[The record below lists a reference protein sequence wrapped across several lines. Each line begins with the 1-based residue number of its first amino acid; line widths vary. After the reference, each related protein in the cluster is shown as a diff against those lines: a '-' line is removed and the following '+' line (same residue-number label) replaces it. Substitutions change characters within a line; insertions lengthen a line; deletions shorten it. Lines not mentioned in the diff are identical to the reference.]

1 MAQTQAKQSEP
12 QEKSTINRWRGQEGA
27 ITKAPPQLPNEEY
40 VERTRRIYLRAVER
54 RLEREKILT
63 GRQRDILICIVARL
77 SNKEIGE
84 KLNMSRQRV
93 DQHIAAL
100 YKKTGEK
107 DKVGLVIWLFGF
119 ASVGNKK
126 FAAHVDTEIKRMGQ
140 PCDCPQCSSEAA
152 ARSAASREGHRKN
165 KSASISKPIKSE
177 G

>member
-12 QEKSTINRWRGQEGA
+12 QGKTTKDRWRGQEGA
-27 ITKAPPQLPNEEY
+27 ITKAPPQRPNEEY
-40 VERTRRIYLRAVER
+40 VETTRRIYLRAVER
-54 RLEREKILT
+54 RLEREAILT

-77 SNKEIGE
+77 SNKQIAE

-100 YKKTGEK
+100 LKKTGEK

-119 ASVGNKK
+119 GSYANSK
-126 FAAHVDTEIKRMGQ
+126 FAAHADAEIKRMGQ
-140 PCDCPQCSSEAA
+140 PCDCPKCSSEAA
-152 ARSAASREGHRKN
+152 QSAASREGHRKN
-165 KSASISKPIKSE
+165 KSASISKPKKSE

>member
-12 QEKSTINRWRGQEGA
+12 REKSAINRWRGQEGA

-40 VERTRRIYLRAVER
+40 VETTRRIYLRAVER
-54 RLEREKILT
+54 RLERETILT

-77 SNKEIGE
+77 SNKQIAE

-100 YKKTGEK
+100 LNKTGEK
-107 DKVGLVIWLFGF
+107 DKVGLVMWLLGFGSY
-119 ASVGNKK
+119 ANSK
-126 FAAHVDTEIKRMGQ
+126 FAARTDAEIKRMGQ
-140 PCDCPQCSSEAA
+140 PCDCPKCSSQGPQ
-152 ARSAASREGHRKN
+152 SAASREVHRKN
-165 KSASISKPIKSE
+165 KSASISKPKKSE